1 MNQNVKTCESS
12 KILNGISF
20 FGNTLELKKEKRI
33 SISALRIFLKEQYA
47 ISNYNLEEYVIDKEA
62 VGIILNGKRIGY
74 ILVYKPFRYGLI
86 VKPGDVFIDYAIEP
100 KYRNKG
106 IGKQALKL
114 FLELNVEE
122 MFGASR
128 IVAVIWEYNG
138 ASINCA
144 FANGMERIRNY
155 YIMKYY
161 K

>member
-74 ILVYKPFRYGLI
+74 ILVYNLLDM
-86 VKPGDVFIDYAIEP
+86 V
-100 KYRNKG
+100 
-106 IGKQALKL
+106 
-114 FLELNVEE
+114 
-122 MFGASR
+122 
-128 IVAVIWEYNG
+128 
-138 ASINCA
+138 
-144 FANGMERIRNY
+144 
-155 YIMKYY
+155 
-161 K
+161 